1 MRTVRKASLVLTA
14 LVLTFVAIRV
24 QAQELKIGYTD
35 HELIIAQMP
44 EYREI
49 LQQLQQEAAGGQK
62 EYQAKVQEFQ
72 SKLEDYQKKQALLSP
87 EARQK
92 REAELMQMQQEIQ
105 QFLAEKE
112 QALGQKE
119 AELMQPLLEKLDKA
133 IQEVAKEQ
141 GIDLVLRARAGNEPI
156 ILYAS
161 DRIVDVT
168 EAVMRKLGLVTEKT
182 NNQ

>member
-1 MRTVRKASLVLTA
+1 MRTVLKTAFVLTTCA
-14 LVLTFVAIRV
+14 LMFVAGQAR
-24 QAQELKIGYTD
+24 AQELKIGYTD

-44 EYREI
+44 EYQEI
-49 LQQLQQEAAGGQK
+49 LKQLQQEAAGGQK
-62 EYQAKVQEFQ
+62 EYEAKVQEFQ
-72 SKLEDYQKKQALLSP
+72 KKLEDYQKKQALLSP

-92 REAELMQMQQEIQ
+92 REAELVQMQQEIQ
-105 QFLAEKE
+105 QFLAQKE

-119 AELMQPLLEKLDKA
+119 AELMQPLLQKLDNA
-133 IQEVAKEQ
+133 IQEVAREQ
-141 GIDLVLRARAGNEPI
+141 GIDLVLRARAGQEPI

-168 EAVMRKLGLVTEKT
+168 EAVMRKLGLITENT